1 MESNSFQKNKKFDI
15 LKKIELNDNIT
26 LYQIQNK
33 DDGNIY
39 YIKKIKLKDESDE
52 ELNKITN
59 EFKILSDINSEYV
72 VKYTKSTI
80 KNNYF
85 IIVIDFYEE
94 LSLRQLINKYKKEN
108 EFIKQK
114 NIFLLIKYICMG
126 IKAIHDKRIIHGNLT
141 PDNIF
146 ITKEKKTKIG
156 NFAIFK
162 NLNCYNDYLESNN
175 IDNKNYNSPEM
186 IKGENLS
193 NKTDIWSFGCII
205 YELCSLEYCFY
216 AENISCLNHKIM
228 NEKNPKIN
236 LKLYEHDI
244 QNLIDSMLKKD
255 PNERPNIDEIYSV
268 IINYCENK
276 KNKKCEENE
285 IKIILEITNEDIEK
299 EIYFLDN
306 SDYFDEK
313 GNKHYHDSLKEFND
327 IKVDLFIDNKKLSYK
342 KYNKFYEAKKYEI
355 ILKFNSYI
363 KDCSKMF
370 YNCKNIKNID
380 LSKFNTKNVINAD
393 DMFYNCENIININLS
408 KFNTKNMKTMKNM
421 FYNCSN
427 LLNLDLISFDTQN
440 VINMSGMFDGCEKL
454 EKLNLLN
461 FDTGNVT
468 DMNSLFKNCSKLS
481 EIDLSKI
488 NTSKVKNMSRMFY
501 MCENLKKLDLSQFD
515 TKNVE
520 NMDEMF
526 SFCIKLTNPIIT
538 SFCTPS
544 LKSVEGMFNNCSS
557 LINLDL
563 STFNTDIIENM
574 CKMFY
579 GCKNLEYLNISNFN
593 MNKVKQYYQ
602 MFFDCSYLK
611 AIKIKENNTILTKTL
626 KDENINPEIILSD

>member
-26 LYQIQNK
+26 YYQIKNIEDG
-33 DDGNIY
+33 DDY
-39 YIKKIKLKDESDE
+39 YIKKIKLNEESNE

-59 EFKILSDINSEYV
+59 ELKILSEINSEYV
-72 VKYTKSTI
+72 VKYNKSFI

-85 IIVIDFYEE
+85 NIVMKFYEE
-94 LSLRQLINKYKKEN
+94 LSLRQLINKYKNEN

-126 IKAIHDKRIIHGNLT
+126 IKAIHDKRIIHGNLN

-146 ITKEKKTKIG
+146 LTKEKKIKIG
-156 NFAIFK
+156 NFGIFK
-162 NLNCYNDYLESNN
+162 ILNCYNDYLQSNN
-175 IDNKNYNSPEM
+175 INDKNYISPEI

-205 YELCSLEYCFY
+205 YELCSLDYCFK
-216 AENISCLNHKIM
+216 AENIPCLNSKII
-228 NEKNPKIN
+228 NDRNPKIN

-255 PNERPNIDEIYSV
+255 PKERPNIDEIYKV

-276 KNKKCEENE
+276 KSKKFEENK
-285 IKIILEITNEDIEK
+285 IKIILEITNEDLEK
-299 EIYFLDN
+299 DIYFLDN

-327 IKVDLFIDNKKLSYK
+327 IKVELFIDNKKLNYK
-342 KYNKFYEAKKYEI
+342 KYNKFFEAKKYEI

-370 YNCKNIKNID
+370 YNCKNIIKID
-380 LSKFNTKNVINAD
+380 LSQFNTKNVINVD
-393 DMFYNCENIININLS
+393 EMFYNCENLIDINIS
-408 KFNTKNMKTMKNM
+408 KFSTKNIITMKNM
-421 FYNCSN
+421 FYNCNN
-427 LLNLDLISFDTQN
+427 LINIDLLSFDTQN
-440 VINMSGMFDGCEKL
+440 VINMNGMFDGCEKL
-454 EKLNLLN
+454 EKINILN
-461 FDTGNVT
+461 FDTHNVI

-481 EIDLSKI
+481 EIDLSMMD
-488 NTSKVKNMSRMFY
+488 TSKVKNMSRMFY
-501 MCENLKKLDLSQFD
+501 MCKNLEKLDLSKFD

-520 NMDEMF
+520 YMDEMF
-526 SFCIKLTNPIIT
+526 SFCFKLSNPILN
-538 SFCTPS
+538 SFSTPN
-544 LKSVEGMFNNCSS
+544 LKSVEEMFNNCSS

-563 STFNTDIIENM
+563 SSFNTDNVENM
-574 CKMFY
+574 NKMFY
-579 GCKNLEYLNISNFN
+579 GCKNLEILNLSNF
-593 MNKVKQYYQ
+593 K
-602 MFFDCSYLK
+602 
-611 AIKIKENNTILTKTL
+611 
-626 KDENINPEIILSD
+626 